1 MLTVIPRRPY
11 RRHADVVVSRCR
23 DLLVRVTLLG
33 RRTRAILAE
42 GKRKDLKTLRLTA
55 LRVENWI
62 TRLHAWDVEGVDR
75 EFAEFVRA

>member
-11 RRHADVVVSRCR
+11 RRHADVVVSRCS

-33 RRTRAILAE
+33 RRTRALLSD
-42 GKRKDLKTLRLTA
+42 GKRKDLRRLRLTV

-62 TRLHAWDVEGVDR
+62 ARLHAWDVDGVDR